1 MSVATMIELTD
12 TDEQSTKTSRRLTVA
27 DEERLSLAIQAAE
40 PGKSAWL
47 AARNELV
54 AANTDLSTWYTK
66 RVVDRFP
73 GMDFG
78 DIEQEASM
86 GLMRAAESFDYTQG
100 RFTTY
105 AIHWMKKQVHQAYR
119 DTGKLI
125 RIPRYLY
132 AQRKLD
138 GLPAVTAMASQ
149 IPAFDDIAPAKVTTN
164 KDHERTEAIAEQA
177 LSFHDEP
184 TRDLLR
190 KYCGIGRPQ
199 MQIKQISIEMG
210 VPEYRVNVMISQAIS
225 VTRRRFLKQG
235 VVMNAKRSVSEE
247 HNA

>member
-78 DIEQEASM
+78 DIEQEASI
-86 GLMRAAESFDYTQG
+86 GLMRAAESFDCTKG

-105 AIHWMKKQVHQAYR
+105 AAKWMKRYVYTAYMN
-119 DTGKLI
+119 TGKLI

-132 AQRKLD
+132 NQRKLD
-138 GLPAVTAMASQ
+138 GLPAVTSMASQ
-149 IPAFDDIAPAKVTTN
+149 IPGFDDIAPAEVATN
-164 KDHERTEAIAEQA
+164 KDHERTAVIAEQA

-184 TRDLLR
+184 TRDLFR
-190 KYCGIGRPQ
+190 KYFGIGRRN
-199 MQIKQISIEMG
+199 MTLKEIGKEMG
-210 VPEYRVNVMISQAIS
+210 ISPHQVGVLLSQAIS
-225 VTRRRFLKQG
+225 KTRRRFLK
-235 VVMNAKRSVSEE
+235 
-247 HNA
+247 